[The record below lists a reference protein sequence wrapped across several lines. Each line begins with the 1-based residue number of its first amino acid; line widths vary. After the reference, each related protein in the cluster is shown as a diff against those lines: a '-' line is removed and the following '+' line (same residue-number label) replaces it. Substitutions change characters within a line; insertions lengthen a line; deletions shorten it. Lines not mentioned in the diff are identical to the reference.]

1 MDLVIVMEGSVA
13 AILSYP
19 YVILLLE
26 ERSGEPAGQG
36 GSEDFSVE
44 QEGWGEQVVRGAR
57 EGQVARVGADLRLPP
72 LDHPLHRG
80 LLVLQDLQVRSY
92 PSAALAMEV
101 GLEGQEAWG
110 EQRVARGVEEPAVCV
125 HSP

>member
-36 GSEDFSVE
+36 GAEGFLVGE
-44 QEGWGEQVVRGAR
+44 GGWGG
-57 EGQVARVGADLRLPP
+57 EGARVGADLRLPP